1 LEQLRLDFEGG
12 LVRTIAVALS
22 AGVLLGSFGCR
33 DNTPPPPRVPVPQAY
48 SDRPRHEHERMK
60 PLPPQGGE
68 IPEPPFEDRPLVN
81 QRPPEQAAFV
91 NAYNAVG
98 RPRLAVLVTR
108 SLKGLDAQAIENTL
122 SDWMSSNG
130 QVTLLSPTSARS
142 RLSEDQIKGVQDTN
156 AKSLGE
162 VADQLGV
169 DVVIRVEAEPTDQY
183 PQADRIRLV
192 SEALNTKDA
201 ISLGHAFVDMPIPV
215 QKPQINEY
223 TRYLARKLM
232 DDMSSTWMSPV
243 PASATPAAPRSTTSG
258 AVPPAI
264 NALNTTPVPARDPDQ
279 KQPGG
284 ATVAPSTNP

>member
-22 AGVLLGSFGCR
+22 AGILLASVGCR
-33 DNTPPPPRVPVPQAY
+33 DNTPPPPRVPVPQAGLY
-48 SDRPRHEHERMK
+48 SPTYEHERMK
-60 PLPPQGGE
+60 PLPPQE
-68 IPEPPFEDRPLVN
+68 SELPEPPFEDRPLVN
-81 QRPPEQAAFV
+81 QRPPEQPAFV

-108 SLKGLDAQAIENTL
+108 TLKGLDSQAIENTL

-130 QVTLLSPTSARS
+130 QVTLISPTVARS
-142 RLSEDQIKGVQDTN
+142 KLSEDQIKGVQN
-156 AKSLGE
+156 SSSKSLGE

-183 PQADRIRLV
+183 PKVDRIRLV

-201 ISLGHAFVDMPIPV
+201 ISLGHAFVDMPIPLE
-215 QKPQINEY
+215 KPQINEY

-232 DDMSSTWMSPV
+232 DDMTGTWTAPA
-243 PASATPAAPRSTTSG
+243 PASAEGSRSTTTGS
-258 AVPPAI
+258 VPPTI
-264 NALNTTPVPARDPDQ
+264 NDLNTKPVPAR
-279 KQPGG
+279 
-284 ATVAPSTNP
+284 VPSTRP